1 MGLIAAGL
9 NAVGGTLASQWKEY
23 FYVDALPDDVLVTKA
38 GKKVKGRFGGS
49 RYEDDNVISD
59 GSVIA
64 VNDGQCMMIVD
75 QGRIVD
81 FCAEPGEYVFDQ
93 NGEPSIFY
101 GELNGEKLKAILK
114 TTFDRLSFGGQAGRD
129 TRVYFFNTKEIIG
142 NKYGTPSTV
151 PFRVVDSNIGL
162 DMDVSIRCF
171 GEYSYRI
178 TNPMLFYVNV
188 CGNVEGDYTR
198 EHVSRVVA
206 DVEPIAGRF
215 LREND
220 RHAVVDERYG
230 GGRFARQNRKHGS
243 AVLKSVY
250 PGHVHDSGPA
260 RPNRILYPVLTA
272 LFPLEIVRCGHKAPA
287 LPHSVPKQRLR
298 IRRLASGVEEQ
309 LSIAQPVAPPHGK
322 GRGGQTAIVR
332 QHRRHVGRRDLA
344 GLDDGPGIC
353 APVDLLDDLAQL
365 GRGILIRNI
374 IATTHSSAS
383 LHSIRCL
390 QSQLAVQPTTCPI
403 LPRMDLASSI
413 PSKHTLTGA
422 ALGFCRWQSMYSLP
436 PSAISK
442 QIRRDIVSMSSRL
455 STVEMVRGLDSS
467 KNTRPSSASR
477 WRYLL
482 MLDGE

>member
-38 GKKVKGRFGGS
+38 GKKVKGRFGSS

-178 TNPMLFYVNV
+178 TNPMLFYWK
-188 CGNVEGDYTR
+188 CHQEFFD
-198 EHVSRVVA
+198 
-206 DVEPIAGRF
+206 
-215 LREND
+215 
-220 RHAVVDERYG
+220 
-230 GGRFARQNRKHGS
+230 
-243 AVLKSVY
+243 
-250 PGHVHDSGPA
+250 
-260 RPNRILYPVLTA
+260 
-272 LFPLEIVRCGHKAPA
+272 
-287 LPHSVPKQRLR
+287 
-298 IRRLASGVEEQ
+298 
-309 LSIAQPVAPPHGK
+309 
-322 GRGGQTAIVR
+322 
-332 QHRRHVGRRDLA
+332 
-344 GLDDGPGIC
+344 
-353 APVDLLDDLAQL
+353 
-365 GRGILIRNI
+365 
-374 IATTHSSAS
+374 
-383 LHSIRCL
+383 
-390 QSQLAVQPTTCPI
+390 
-403 LPRMDLASSI
+403 
-413 PSKHTLTGA
+413 
-422 ALGFCRWQSMYSLP
+422 
-436 PSAISK
+436 
-442 QIRRDIVSMSSRL
+442 
-455 STVEMVRGLDSS
+455 
-467 KNTRPSSASR
+467 
-477 WRYLL
+477 
-482 MLDGE
+482 